1 MSLKQSWKNMR
12 IISGIKKG
20 KKIILPDQ
28 LITRPLKDNV
38 KENIFNI
45 LLHSRKFQINFEN
58 TKIIDFFSGSGSF
71 GLECIS
77 RGSKKVQFIENSPKI
92 RNTLYRN
99 LSNNFDKNKFDIY
112 KNDFFNMDKISL
124 IENFKPNL
132 IFLDPP
138 YEVEK
143 FDKIFDF
150 IKILSKY
157 KNLIIILHVRKT
169 KNLYIE
175 NFKYSLEKIYGSSK
189 IIFLKTNS

>member
-1 MSLKQSWKNMR
+1 MR
-12 IISGIKKG
+12 IISGTKKG
-20 KKIILPDQ
+20 KKIILPDPS
-28 LITRPLKDNV
+28 ITRPLKDNV

-92 RNTLYRN
+92 QNTLYRN

-112 KNDFFNMDKISL
+112 KNDFFNMDKTSL

-157 KNLIIILHVRKT
+157 RNLIIILHVRKT

>member
-1 MSLKQSWKNMR
+1 MR

-20 KKIILPDQ
+20 KKIILPDPS
-28 LITRPLKDNV
+28 ITRPLKDNV

-77 RGSKKVQFIENSPKI
+77 RGSKKVKFIESNSKI
-92 RNTLYRN
+92 QNTLYRN
-99 LSNNFDKNKFDIY
+99 LSNNFDKNKYDINQ
-112 KNDFFNMDKISL
+112 NDFFNMDKISL

-132 IFLDPP
+132 IFIDPP
-138 YEVEK
+138 YKIKK
-143 FDKIFDF
+143 FDEIFEF
-150 IKILSKY
+150 IKKLLKY
-157 KNLIIILHVRKT
+157 KNLIIILHIEKT
-169 KNLYIE
+169 KNLYFE
-175 NFKYSLEKIYGSSK
+175 NFKFSLEKIYGSSK

>member
-1 MSLKQSWKNMR
+1 
-12 IISGIKKG
+12 
-20 KKIILPDQ
+20 
-28 LITRPLKDNV
+28 
-38 KENIFNI
+38 
-45 LLHSRKFQINFEN
+45 
-58 TKIIDFFSGSGSF
+58 
-71 GLECIS
+71 
-77 RGSKKVQFIENSPKI
+77 
-92 RNTLYRN
+92 
-99 LSNNFDKNKFDIY
+99 
-112 KNDFFNMDKISL
+112 MDKISL

-138 YEVEK
+138 YEIEK

>member
-1 MSLKQSWKNMR
+1 
-12 IISGIKKG
+12 
-20 KKIILPDQ
+20 
-28 LITRPLKDNV
+28 
-38 KENIFNI
+38 
-45 LLHSRKFQINFEN
+45 
-58 TKIIDFFSGSGSF
+58 
-71 GLECIS
+71 
-77 RGSKKVQFIENSPKI
+77 
-92 RNTLYRN
+92 
-99 LSNNFDKNKFDIY
+99 
-112 KNDFFNMDKISL
+112 MDKISL

-157 KNLIIILHVRKT
+157 RNLIIILHVRKT